1 MSTRM
6 CVKSKSA
13 CSPAHGQVKRFRFTL
28 IELLVVIAIIAI
40 LAAML
45 LPALGQVKES
55 GYATACL
62 SNFSQFGKASSVY
75 ANDYNDYLMGAYNDF
90 VNSYGDGTKINWIDN
105 LKNYLGTSNVAYGG
119 LAKTKTF
126 TGQFVCPVYKKTP
139 QQDTTYFT
147 TGINLEYNAK
157 KLPRSKIKYPTK
169 MAYLGEIENIYSSL
183 YPTLVSQNYVLKA
196 QHNKKSSVT
205 FVDSHAEFVQTATV
219 GYKDSSRNWTTN
231 PVFSQTFWY
240 GTN

>member
-1 MSTRM
+1 MSKRM
-6 CVKSKSA
+6 SA
-13 CSPAHGQVKRFRFTL
+13 KKIVRFTL

-62 SNFSQFGKASSVY
+62 SNFGQFGKASSVY
-75 ANDYNDYLMGAYNDF
+75 ANDYNDWLIGVYNDY
-90 VNSYGDGTKINWIDN
+90 VNKYEATKINWLDN
-105 LKNYLGTSNVAYGG
+105 IKHYLGTSNVAYGG

-126 TGQFVCPVYKKTP
+126 TGQFVCPVYKKSP
-139 QQDTTYFT
+139 QNDTTYFT
-147 TGINLEYNAK
+147 TGINLEHTAQ
-157 KLPRSKIKYPTK
+157 KLPRSKTKYPAR
-169 MAYLGEIENIYSSL
+169 MAYLGEIENKYSSL

-205 FVDSHAEFVQTATV
+205 FVDSHAEFVKTAQV

-231 PVFSQTFWY
+231 AAFSQIFWY
-240 GTN
+240 GK

>member
-1 MSTRM
+1 MSKRM
-6 CVKSKSA
+6 CAKSKKA
-13 CSPAHGQVKRFRFTL
+13 KFTL

-90 VNSYGDGTKINWIDN
+90 VNSYGDGKKINWIDN

-139 QQDTTYFT
+139 QQDSTYFT